1 MNHKH
6 IGIVALA
13 AGILLPSAALAGS
26 ITAVSTSSTSFSDN
40 NAIIQQLQ
48 TQEQRDEYKAQYW
61 SQEPVTQQD
70 YYVQARQDRQLIG
83 RLSAGEPVSAE
94 QVEQA
99 LRRVDTDY

>member
-1 MNHKH
+1 MSHKYV
-6 IGIVALA
+6 GIMAVAA
-13 AGILLPSAALAGS
+13 SFLLPSAALGGS
-26 ITAVSTSSTSFSDN
+26 ITTVSTTSTSFSDN

-70 YYVQARQDRQLIG
+70 YYVQAKQDRQLIG

-99 LRRVDTDY
+99 LRHVDTEY